1 MPLKIVYP
9 LMCWSFGLMALVFR
23 GDHVKDA
30 ELLVLRHENG
40 VLRRNAGP
48 VRYEPADRAWSA
60 APHAVHP
67 APPLGRGS
75 FP

>member
-1 MPLKIVYP
+1 
-9 LMCWSFGLMALVFR
+9 VFR

-40 VLRRNAGP
+40 VLRRNAGR

-67 APPLGRGS
+67 APPLGRGLS
-75 FP
+75 REARNTAGLAPQACRE